1 MNAAQPSA
9 RSVAELTEENVRT
22 IRRIEAELHAQ
33 RSPMDRLADRVLEAV
48 GSSAL
53 LWAHV
58 VAVAAWIVYNTW
70 PAVDPFDRF
79 PFILL
84 TLTASVEAIFLDI
97 LILISQRHA
106 AHISERRSQLA
117 LQINLLTEQENTQML
132 ALLHELTQALGVRS
146 ADDPGLH
153 ALKQA
158 TQAQTVAEQI
168 ARVEQERPVA
178 PAPRKP

>member
-1 MNAAQPSA
+1 MV
-9 RSVAELTEENVRT
+9 RSVADFTEENVRT
-22 IRRIEAELHAQ
+22 IQRIEAELHAR
-33 RSPMDRLADRVLEAV
+33 RSRMDRLADRVLEAV

-58 VAVAAWIVYNTW
+58 VAVAGWIAYNLW
-70 PAVDPFDRF
+70 PTVTPFDPF

-117 LQINLLTEQENTQML
+117 LQINLLTEQENTKML
-132 ALLHELTQALGVRS
+132 VMLERLTQALGVHT
-146 ADDPGLH
+146 ADVTGLH

-168 ARVEQERPVA
+168 ARVEGEKTPAA
-178 PAPRKP
+178 PPRKP

>member
-1 MNAAQPSA
+1 MNAAERSA
-9 RSVAELTEENVRT
+9 RSVADLTEENVRT

-58 VAVAAWIVYNTW
+58 LAVAAWIAYNVW
-70 PAVDPFDRF
+70 PAVDAFDPF

-117 LQINLLTEQENTQML
+117 LQINLLTEQENTKML
-132 ALLHELTQALGVRS
+132 VMLERLTQALGVHT
-146 ADDPGLH
+146 ADVSGLH

-168 ARVEQERPVA
+168 ARVEEERA
-178 PAPRKP
+178 PAPPRKT